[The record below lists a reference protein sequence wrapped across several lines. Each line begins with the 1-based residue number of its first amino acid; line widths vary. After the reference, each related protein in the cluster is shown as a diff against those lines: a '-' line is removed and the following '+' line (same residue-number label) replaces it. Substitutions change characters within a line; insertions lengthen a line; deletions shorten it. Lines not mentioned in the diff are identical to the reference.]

1 MRHSAKQGKDFSQGS
16 VCVNILRLAIPMTL
30 AQLINVLYNVVDRI
44 YIGHIPHTSTD
55 ALTGIGLALPVIT
68 IITAF
73 ANLFGMGGAP
83 LFSIARGANEPEKAG
98 QIMGNSFSMLLLSGM
113 ILSVGCYI
121 FKKPLLY
128 LFGASDVT
136 YPYASAYIS
145 LYLLGTLF
153 VMINLGMNNFI
164 NAQGFG
170 VTGML
175 TVSIGAVLNLIFDPL
190 FIFVFDMGIRGA
202 AIATIIS
209 QGISAL
215 WVLRFLTGKD
225 ALIRLT
231 ARTSALQP
239 ALIKEITA
247 LGLSGFVMAI
257 TNGAVQ
263 IICNATLQRYGGD
276 LYVGIMTVI
285 NSVREITT
293 IPVTGL
299 SNGAQPVI
307 SFNYGA
313 KKYDRVKS
321 AIKLTTVFAI
331 IFTFITWAFIFFFP
345 HFIIRLFS
353 SEPDLLRDGIP
364 AMHLYFFGIFMMAL
378 QFSGQSAFV
387 ALGKAKHAVF
397 FSLLRKAIIVIPLT
411 LFLPTVAGSGT
422 VGVFL
427 AEPISNFIGGT
438 ACFTTMV
445 ITVCRQLENE
455 KDKSAESRPRI
466 PLRH

>member
-1 MRHSAKQGKDFSQGS
+1 MQHSVKQEKDFGQGS
-16 VCVNILRLAIPMTL
+16 VCANILRLAVPMTL

-44 YIGHIPHTSTD
+44 YIGHIPNTSTD

-83 LFSIARGANEPEKAG
+83 LFSIARGADEPDKAG
-98 QIMGNSFSMLLLSGM
+98 QIMGNSFSMLLLSGVL
-113 ILSVGCYI
+113 LSIICYL
-121 FKKPLLY
+121 FKKPLLF
-128 LFGASDVT
+128 LFGASDAT

-153 VMINLGMNNFI
+153 VMISLGMNNFI

-175 TVSIGAVLNLIFDPL
+175 TVSIGAVLNLLLDPV
-190 FIFVFDMGIRGA
+190 FIFVFGMGVRGA
-202 AIATIIS
+202 AVATIIS
-209 QGISAL
+209 QGFSAL
-215 WVLRFLTGKD
+215 WVLRFLTGPN
-225 ALIRLT
+225 ALIGLT
-231 ARTSALQP
+231 TKTMALKP
-239 ALIKEITA
+239 SLIKEITA

-257 TNGAVQ
+257 TNSAVQ

-321 AIKLTTVFAI
+321 AIKLTTIFSI
-331 IFTFITWAFIFFFP
+331 IFTFIIWAFIFFFP
-345 HFIIRLFS
+345 HFILRLFS
-353 SEPDLLRDGIP
+353 SEAALLEKGVP
-364 AMHLYFFGIFMMAL
+364 ALHLYFFGIFMMAL

-387 ALGKAKHAVF
+387 ALGKSKHAVF

-411 LFLPTVAGSGT
+411 LCLPAVFGLGT
-422 VGVFL
+422 SGVFL

-438 ACFTTMV
+438 ACFSTMV
-445 ITVCRQLENE
+445 ITVWRQLDNE
-455 KDKSAESRPRI
+455 KKQNTGSR
-466 PLRH
+466 

>member
-1 MRHSAKQGKDFSQGS
+1 
-16 VCVNILRLAIPMTL
+16 
-30 AQLINVLYNVVDRI
+30 
-44 YIGHIPHTSTD
+44 
-55 ALTGIGLALPVIT
+55 
-68 IITAF
+68 
-73 ANLFGMGGAP
+73 
-83 LFSIARGANEPEKAG
+83 
-98 QIMGNSFSMLLLSGM
+98 
-113 ILSVGCYI
+113 
-121 FKKPLLY
+121 
-128 LFGASDVT
+128 
-136 YPYASAYIS
+136 
-145 LYLLGTLF
+145 
-153 VMINLGMNNFI
+153 
-164 NAQGFG
+164 
-170 VTGML
+170 
-175 TVSIGAVLNLIFDPL
+175 
-190 FIFVFDMGIRGA
+190 MGIRGA

-231 ARTSALQP
+231 AKTSALQP

-353 SEPDLLRDGIP
+353 SEPDLLREGIP

-378 QFSGQSAFV
+378 QFYGQSAFV